1 MADLVDN
8 QIPKYFNT
16 IYKKVGKLPNSQ
28 GAGALGS
35 DTNGILIHTFTKD
48 GYVGVIK
55 ISSKDEA
62 NNGVFLYVKD
72 GSTII
77 PEGSVSVPLN
87 SGNTAGVAVV
97 DGLYGIGVAS
107 KGDWVTQSGKYV
119 IPVAAGQDF
128 KCSAI
133 TALDSD
139 DEIYVTCAI
148 FEKE

>member
-1 MADLVDN
+1 V
-8 QIPKYFNT
+8 
-16 IYKKVGKLPNSQ
+16 
-28 GAGALGS
+28 
-35 DTNGILIHTFTKD
+35 
-48 GYVGVIK
+48 K

-72 GSTII
+72 GATIM

-97 DGLYGIGVAS
+97 DGLANAGFTS
-107 KGDWVTQSGKYV
+107 KGDWLSQGGKYV
-119 IPVAAGQDF
+119 IPVKGGQDF

-139 DEIYVTCAI
+139 DEIYVTCVI
-148 FEKE
+148 FEREV